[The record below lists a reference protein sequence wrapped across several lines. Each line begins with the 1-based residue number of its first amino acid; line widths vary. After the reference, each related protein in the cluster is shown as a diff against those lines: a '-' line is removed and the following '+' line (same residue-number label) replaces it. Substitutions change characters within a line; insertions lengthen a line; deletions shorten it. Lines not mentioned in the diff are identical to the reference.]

1 MTPNNQDEA
10 REILDVAKRIQ
21 RAYRLRKTI
30 DTYLGD
36 SLAHVPGHV
45 RDALKEPKG
54 ALTVE
59 MNDLLDSLKSN
70 STWGMVHSGI
80 AYELGEL
87 TPERVMNVLRVLP
100 VFVSAMGLVF
110 KDDALPKP
118 KKPEALL
125 NDAYFKLVVKCLS
138 GNTYRMLDEIV
149 RRLDEKE
156 PLFAHSEQRLRQA
169 LSLLVQQGKVIN
181 KKLVTGHDSWKTPRR
196 KSR

>member
-30 DTYLGD
+30 DTYVNEPL
-36 SLAHVPGHV
+36 HVPGHV
-45 RDALKEPKG
+45 RDALKEPRG

>member
-59 MNDLLDSLKSN
+59 MTDLLLGLKAN

-80 AYELGEL
+80 EYELGEL
-87 TPERVMNVLRVLP
+87 SPERIMNVLRVLP
-100 VFVSAMGLVF
+100 VFVSAMGLVL
-110 KDDALPKP
+110 KDDALPKS
-118 KKPEALL
+118 KKPEAML
-125 NDAYFKLVVKCLS
+125 NDTYLKLIITCLS
-138 GNTYRMLDEIV
+138 GNTYRMLDEIAK
-149 RRLDEKE
+149 RLDEKE
-156 PLFAHSEQRLRQA
+156 PLFSHAEQRLRSA
-169 LSLLVQQGKVIN
+169 LSLLVQQGRVIN
-181 KKLVTGHDSWKTPRR
+181 KKLITGHDSWKTPRR